1 MKEIKY
7 AISEDGEKIPYIWR
21 PDPPRGGMKHTYFSP
36 DYSYVVQFFNNPQII
51 QYSNLYER
59 LKAIIG
65 KYNPT
70 ISEQEGGAKGNTVQ
84 TAQYFSKL
92 FCWPQKII
100 KYPEF
105 GIVCPAYSPNYFFDK
120 NSSFILNLNGKDKKS
135 DWFTSKN
142 RRYLEK
148 EELGDFR
155 RLLQICILLSR
166 GVRRMHQAGLAHSD
180 LSNNNVL
187 IDPKSGKCIIIDIDS
202 LVVPNI
208 FPPEVIGTRRYI
220 APEIMNTLMY
230 SHEDVKKYI
239 PNVYT
244 DLHALAVL
252 LYEYI
257 FCRHPLL
264 SSEEYFCESSEKKDF
279 LTLGSKAVFIEHTLD
294 NANKSKDLKVTIKCL
309 GSILEELFM
318 RAFVEGLYC
327 PEKRPTAL
335 EWERGLLQ
343 TYDLLYPC
351 ENPACEKKWFV
362 LHNNQPVKC
371 PFCGSS
377 QKNKEF
383 VKIELKKKI
392 KGQQGQWL
400 EFRELN
406 ITENFSIYKWHIF
419 SNIFADEKADT
430 TLQAYIEKR
439 ENKWFFVNKSI
450 EGLVSPRGIIIP
462 KGQRFLLK
470 NKDVFQASE
479 KEQGMLMEFLIKTF

>member
-7 AISEDGEKIPYIWR
+7 AISENEEKIPYIWR
-21 PDPPRGGMKHTYFSP
+21 PDPPRGSMKHTYFSP
-36 DYSYVVQFFNNPQII
+36 DYSYVVQFFNDPKMI

-105 GIVCPAYSPNYFFDK
+105 GIVCPAYPSNYFFNKD
-120 NSSFILNLNGKDKKS
+120 SSFVLNLTGKDKKS

-148 EELGDFR
+148 EELGDFQ

-187 IDPKSGKCIIIDIDS
+187 IDPKSGRCIIIDIDS
-202 LVVPNI
+202 LVVPNL

-220 APEIMNTLMY
+220 APEIIY
-230 SHEDVKKYI
+230 PHEHAEKYI
-239 PNVYT
+239 PNIYT

-257 FCRHPLL
+257 FCRHPLV
-264 SSEEYFCESSEKKDF
+264 SPKSYFFESSEKNEF
-279 LTLGSKAVFIEHTLD
+279 LVLGSKAVFIEHGFDDTSKL
-294 NANKSKDLKVTIKCL
+294 KDLKITIECL
-309 GSILEELFM
+309 GSILKKLFI

-351 ENPACEKKWFV
+351 KNPACEKKWFV
-362 LHNNQPVKC
+362 LYDDRQIKC
-371 PFCGSS
+371 PFCSAI
-377 QKNKEF
+377 QTNKEF
-383 VKIELKKKI
+383 VKIKLKKKI
-392 KGQQGQWL
+392 KGKQGQWL

-406 ITENFSIYKWHIF
+406 ITENFPIYKWHIF
-419 SNIFADEKADT
+419 DNVFADEKADN
-430 TLQAYIEKR
+430 TLQAYIEKK
-439 ENKWFFVNKSI
+439 ENQWFFVNEAI
-450 EGLVSPRGIIIP
+450 ERLVSPKGILIP

-470 NKDVFQASE
+470 NKDVFQTSE
-479 KEQGMLMEFLIKTF
+479 GKHGMLIEFLIKML